1 MNAQLGLKQI
11 GRFREAET
19 AISSAFPHPQ
29 RARRRRTAGPE
40 NLSGWTLY
48 TASSTFLNTI
58 KSQRRGLLPTSMERK
73 QTAESHV
80 TVARLHS
87 RFNNGGAICALL
99 TTALRDLRVN
109 ESSDLEG
116 PFGGAMTGP
125 PPRFGDPGPVGLSP
139 VGNGQPTTR
148 RRVSGGAHPGNGL
161 RFPCLSV
168 SLQQNSGNHK
178 RQRFFVRAA
187 SRRLISGRKR
197 GSRSSWQ
204 QKPANNDPRAVSDG
218 WGGRFPRLN
227 PGKTVL
233 ATRRGQKLTF
243 VAFPGAPS
251 GRNP

>member
-48 TASSTFLNTI
+48 AASSTFLNTI

-109 ESSDLEG
+109 ESSDLELKVMRCG
-116 PFGGAMTGP
+116 SKGRSTDKRCRMRVKAYNHLISLPLIQSEDISDGGSTPPISTTWRLRSGLRVGNRIVRLPYGDATVSTGCSEDC
-125 PPRFGDPGPVGLSP
+125 G
-139 VGNGQPTTR
+139 GNGQPTTR

-178 RQRFFVRAA
+178 RQRLFVRAA
-187 SRRLISGRKR
+187 SRRLISGK
-197 GSRSSWQ
+197 
-204 QKPANNDPRAVSDG
+204 
-218 WGGRFPRLN
+218 
-227 PGKTVL
+227 
-233 ATRRGQKLTF
+233 
-243 VAFPGAPS
+243 
-251 GRNP
+251 